1 MEQYPR
7 KRFWMVGPT
16 VGVALGLGV
25 MLGMGWERT
34 GHATETYEELK
45 TFSEV
50 LTQVQKNYVDET
62 KVKDL
67 VQGAIRGMLS
77 TLDPHSAYMTPDMYK
92 EMQVET
98 KGEFGGVGIQIGVK
112 ENRLAV
118 IAPIEGTPAYRAG
131 IKAGDFITKVNDET
145 TKDLTLM
152 DAVQKMRGPKG
163 SKVNLTIQREGTPD
177 PLQFTLVR
185 DTIKIES
192 VKSKVLDNIGYV
204 RLTQFQESTGRDL
217 GKVLKQFKDLKLQAT
232 ILDLRNNP
240 GGLLTAS
247 VEVSEQFLP
256 GGKLVVY
263 TKGRESKKDEWIA
276 KGKDQMDDSPMIIL
290 INEGSASA
298 SEIVAGA
305 LQDYGRAVIVGTTSF
320 GKGSVQT
327 ILPLGDGSGL
337 RLTTAKYYTPKGR
350 SIQSTGI
357 TPDIV
362 VKAQPPVTVA
372 KAGEATPGEKDGE
385 PKQAKSVVVPGKEP
399 PAQAVKGQD
408 AGQSK
413 GGVLP
418 QLAPVDAVGDPLLE
432 QDVQLQKAVE
442 MLKTWKIFKEL
453 PRAS

>member
-1 MEQYPR
+1 ML
-7 KRFWMVGPT
+7 VVALV
-16 VGVALGLGV
+16 VGVLLGKGL
-25 MLGMGWERT
+25 EKT

-50 LTQVQKNYVDET
+50 LTQVQKSYVDET

-77 TLDPHSAYMTPDMYK
+77 TLDPHSAYMTADMYK

-118 IAPIEGTPAYRAG
+118 IAPIEGTPAHRAG
-131 IKAGDFITKVNDET
+131 VKAGDFITKVNDET

-163 SKVNLTIQREGTPD
+163 SKVNLTIQREGVPEA
-177 PLQFTLVR
+177 LQFTLVR

-217 GKVLKQFKDLKLQAT
+217 SKVLKQFKEQKLQST

-240 GGLLTAS
+240 GGLLTSA

-256 GGKLVVY
+256 SGKLVVY
-263 TKGRESKKDEWIA
+263 TKGRESKKDEWVS

-290 INEGSASA
+290 VNEGSASA

-362 VKAQPPVTVA
+362 VKSQPPTTVA
-372 KAGEATPGEKDGE
+372 KAGEAKSGEKEGE
-385 PKQAKSVVVPGKEP
+385 QKQPKSAVVPGKDQ
-399 PAQAVKGQD
+399 PAQNGKGQEEG
-408 AGQSK
+408 ALKNGTT
-413 GGVLP
+413 P
-418 QLAPVDAVGDPLLE
+418 QASPVDVSGDPSIE

>member
-1 MEQYPR
+1 MDQNPQR
-7 KRFWMVGPT
+7 RFWMLGPMVVVALV
-16 VGVALGLGV
+16 VGVLLGK
-25 MLGMGWERT
+25 GWERT

-50 LTQVQKNYVDET
+50 LTQVQKSYVDET

-77 TLDPHSAYMTPDMYK
+77 TLDPHSAYMTPEMFK

-131 IKAGDFITKVNDET
+131 IKPGDFIIKVNDEP

-163 SKVNLTIQREGTPD
+163 SKINLTVQREGTPD
-177 PLQFTLVR
+177 PLQFMLIR

-217 GKVLKQFKDLKLQAT
+217 GKVLKQFKDQKLQST

-350 SIQSTGI
+350 SIQTTGI

-362 VKAQPPVTVA
+362 VKAQPPTIVA
-372 KAGEATPGEKDGE
+372 KAGETKAGEKEGD
-385 PKQAKSVVVPGKEP
+385 PKQAKPTVVPGKDQP
-399 PAQAVKGQD
+399 PQNVKGPEEGAPKND
-408 AGQSK
+408 TTHPSP
-413 GGVLP
+413 LP
-418 QLAPVDAVGDPLLE
+418 DVSSDPSLE

>member
-1 MEQYPR
+1 ML
-7 KRFWMVGPT
+7 VVALV
-16 VGVALGLGV
+16 VGVLLGKGL
-25 MLGMGWERT
+25 EKT

-50 LTQVQKNYVDET
+50 LTQVQKSYVDET

-77 TLDPHSAYMTPDMYK
+77 TLDPHSAYMTADMYK

-118 IAPIEGTPAYRAG
+118 IAPIEGTPAHRAG
-131 IKAGDFITKVNDET
+131 VKAGDFITKVNDET

-163 SKVNLTIQREGTPD
+163 SKVNLTIQREGVPEA
-177 PLQFTLVR
+177 LQFTLVR

-217 GKVLKQFKDLKLQAT
+217 SKVLKQFKEQKLQST

-240 GGLLTAS
+240 GGLLTSA

-256 GGKLVVY
+256 SGKLVVY
-263 TKGRESKKDEWIA
+263 TKGRESKKDEWVS

-290 INEGSASA
+290 VNEGSASA

-362 VKAQPPVTVA
+362 VKSQPPTTVA
-372 KAGEATPGEKDGE
+372 KAGEAKSGEKEGE
-385 PKQAKSVVVPGKEP
+385 QKQPKSAVVPGKDQ
-399 PAQAVKGQD
+399 PAQTGKGQEEG
-408 AGQSK
+408 ALKNGTT
-413 GGVLP
+413 P
-418 QLAPVDAVGDPLLE
+418 QASPVDVSGDPSLE

>member
-1 MEQYPR
+1 MEQNPR
-7 KRFWMVGPT
+7 RRFWMLGPM
-16 VGVALGLGV
+16 VVVALVLGV
-25 MLGMGWERT
+25 LLGKGWERT

-50 LTQVQKNYVDET
+50 LTQVQKSYVDET

-131 IKAGDFITKVNDET
+131 IKSGDFITKVNDET

-163 SKVNLTIQREGTPD
+163 SKVNLTIQRDGTPD

-217 GKVLKQFKDLKLQAT
+217 SKVLKQFKEQKLQST

-263 TKGRESKKDEWIA
+263 TKGRESKKDEWIS

-362 VKAQPPVTVA
+362 VKPQPPTIVA
-372 KAGEATPGEKDGE
+372 KAGETKSGEKEGE
-385 PKQAKSVVVPGKEP
+385 SKQAKPAVVPGKDQ
-399 PAQAVKGQD
+399 PAQNGKGQEEGMPKNG
-408 AGQSK
+408 AVPPPPS
-413 GGVLP
+413 
-418 QLAPVDAVGDPLLE
+418 VDVSGEPSLE

>member
-1 MEQYPR
+1 MEQHPR
-7 KRFWMVGPT
+7 RKSWVVGPMIA
-16 VGVALGLGV
+16 VALLAGILLGK
-25 MLGMGWERT
+25 GWEPT
-34 GHATETYEELK
+34 GHASETYEELK

-50 LTQVQKNYVDET
+50 LNQVQKHYVDET
-62 KVKDL
+62 KPKDL
-67 VQGAIRGMLS
+67 IQGAIRGMLS

-112 ENRLAV
+112 DSRLAV

-131 IKAGDFITKVNDET
+131 IKAGDFIVKVNEDT

-163 SKVNLTIQREGTPD
+163 SKVNLTIQRDGTPD
-177 PLQFTLVR
+177 PLVFTLVR

-192 VKSKVLDNIGYV
+192 VKSKNIDNLGYV
-204 RLTQFQESTGRDL
+204 RLTQFQEATGRDL
-217 GKVLKQFKDLKLQAT
+217 GKAIKQFRDQKVQGM

-240 GGLLTAS
+240 GGLLTAA
-247 VEVSEQFLP
+247 VDVSEQFLP
-256 GGKLVVY
+256 SGKLVVY
-263 TKGRESKKDEWIA
+263 TKSREGKKDEWFA
-276 KGKDQMDDSPMIIL
+276 KSKDQLEDLPVIIL
-290 INEGSASA
+290 VNEGSASA

-305 LQDYGRAVIVGTTSF
+305 LQDWGRAVIVGTTSF

-362 VKAQPPVTVA
+362 VKLASATTPKTGD
-372 KAGEATPGEKDGE
+372 KEADPKPGK
-385 PKQAKSVVVPGKEP
+385 PGKEGAKLP
-399 PAQAVKGQD
+399 DD
-408 AGQSK
+408 AGTK
-413 GGVLP
+413 NGAAP
-418 QLAPVDAVGDPLLE
+418 QPPSAVPSDDPSLESDA
-432 QDVQLQKAVE
+432 QLQKAVE
-442 MLKTWKIFKEL
+442 LLKSWKIFKEL
-453 PRAS
+453 KVS